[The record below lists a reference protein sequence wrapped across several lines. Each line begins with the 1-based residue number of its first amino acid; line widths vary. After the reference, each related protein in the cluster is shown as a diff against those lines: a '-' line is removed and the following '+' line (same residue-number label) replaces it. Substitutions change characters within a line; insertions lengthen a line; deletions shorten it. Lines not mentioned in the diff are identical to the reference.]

1 MANLSLTA
9 FDVAVLVVV
18 GVSVLISALRGV
30 TREALTMAS
39 WLGAGVVAWYGFGPA
54 RALARQTIENAWLA
68 DAAAFGVT
76 FVAPLIGF
84 KIVAAML
91 ADRIPGGS
99 LGLFDRI
106 AGLAFGA
113 ARGAVIVSAAY
124 LGLTIAIAPED
135 QPAWVRQALVLP
147 YVEDGADM
155 LRRLMPAQFTSD
167 EAADAA
173 RREGAKLGRSAR
185 QLATQ

>member
-1 MANLSLTA
+1 
-9 FDVAVLVVV
+9 
-18 GVSVLISALRGV
+18 V
-30 TREALTMAS
+30 TREALTIAS